1 MNWLIKL
8 FSKLSS
14 NKHLTNI
21 NSGKSFPE
29 MYDDLGVFQYDR
41 EGFTISYEDFT
52 KRINWADITQL
63 NAYKVDLFTTDRVDL
78 EIVYGD
84 KAFSISEELPGWY
97 QFVIKTK
104 EVFPT
109 IPKDWDTEII
119 HPPFETNYTT
129 IYERDCDM
137 PQTKQLVN

>member
-1 MNWLIKL
+1 
-8 FSKLSS
+8 
-14 NKHLTNI
+14 
-21 NSGKSFPE
+21 
-29 MYDDLGVFQYDR
+29 MYNDSGVFQYDQ
-41 EGFTISYEDFT
+41 EGFSISYEDFI

-84 KAFSISEELPGWY
+84 KAFSINEELPGWY

-104 EVFPT
+104 EIFPT
-109 IPKDWDTEII
+109 IPKDWDTKII

-129 IYERDCDM
+129 IYKREDD
-137 PQTKQLVN
+137 KK